1 MKNGSILGRKT
12 ELFHED
18 LKRKKDIEQILKIQT
33 YSEFNQNETN
43 IIKYI
48 MR

>member
-1 MKNGSILGRKT
+1 MSRKT

-18 LKRKKDIEQILKIQT
+18 LKGSKDMEQILKLQT